1 MRRRSG
7 HAAAAGAALIAT
19 AAACLAAAAPNAVYR
34 WRLPAG
40 VAPPPVPSDNPM
52 TDIKVE
58 LGRKLFYDADLS
70 INGTMSC
77 GTCHEQHRAFSD
89 GNSVHP
95 GVTGAPARR
104 NPMPL
109 VNIGYFASLTWGD
122 ATVHSLESQV
132 ATPVTGEAPVEMG
145 MAGQTAAIAERLGG
159 DPCYRRMF
167 AAAFPAQRGAIDM
180 TTVSHAIA
188 AFERTLISMDAPYD
202 RYRRGDHSAISDA
215 AKRGEALFVGERL
228 NCAGCHA
235 GPMFTDAASGDAA
248 RSFHNIGPTEASRD
262 HGLREI
268 TNDPKDEGRFRTPGL
283 RNVAL
288 SAPYLHDGSAKTL
301 PDAIRRHAGAP
312 AALGDAEVG
321 DIAAFLDTLTDRGF
335 LTDPR
340 FALPKPQCVVP
351 G

>member
-1 MRRRSG
+1 MRLRRG
-7 HAAAAGAALIAT
+7 HGLVAAAALTAT
-19 AAACLAAAAPNAVYR
+19 AAACLAAAAPEAAYR
-34 WRLPAG
+34 WRLPEG
-40 VAPPPVPSDNPM
+40 VAPPPVPADNPM

-89 GNSVHP
+89 GNSTHP

-109 VNIGYFASLTWGD
+109 INIGYFASLTWGD
-122 ATVHSLESQV
+122 ATIHSLESQV
-132 ATPVTGEAPVEMG
+132 ATPVTGESPVEMG

-167 AAAFPAQRGAIDM
+167 AAAFPKEHGEINL

-188 AFERTLISMDAPYD
+188 AFERTLVSLDAPYD
-202 RYRRGDHSAISDA
+202 RYRRGDAAAIPDA
-215 AKRGEALFVGERL
+215 AKRGEALFVSVRL
-228 NCAGCHA
+228 NCASCHA
-235 GPMFTDAASGDAA
+235 GPMFTDAASGDAGK
-248 RSFHNIGPTEASRD
+248 SFHNIGSTEASRD

-268 TNDPKDEGRFRTPGL
+268 TGDPKDEGRFRTPGL

-312 AALGDAEVG
+312 ATLNDAEVG
-321 DIAAFLDTLTDRGF
+321 DIAAFLDTLTDKTF

-340 FALPKPQCVVP
+340 FALPKPQCLVA